1 MAGIAGSM
9 FKRRWAIYAGNH
21 ATAQESKRNRAESG
35 RVQYPESF
43 TQLFG
48 HTRVTHSGPA
58 QQARSRRFRSEIPE
72 ALLLGER
79 QTQGRTAT
87 SSHAS
92 RCLPRAL
99 ALSVLLFLFAF
110 SPRVSAD
117 AGVVLNESLD
127 TSVARI
133 TGSGHSAIYLSRICP
148 DDSPTKMRLCRPGE
162 QGSVLSNY
170 TTLGED
176 QPYEWN
182 IVPLSIYLYGVE
194 DPRNRPLVSSKEIKA
209 TLEERYREKY
219 LAAICT
225 GKTCLTGNG
234 AEWREMVGATMERS
248 MYMFVVKT
256 SVEQDRAL
264 VAQFNALP
272 NVNHFNGVTR
282 NCADFARRV
291 MNSYFPRAV
300 NPDYINDFFMT
311 TPKAVAHSLTRYA
324 EEHSELDLRV
334 LHFTQIPG
342 TIKRSY
348 ECRSGTEEIYRSKKF
363 VIPLAVFAWQGVPAA
378 FSTYVLTGR
387 FNPQHQFEAH
397 ASVDALG
404 PDEDSPDAP
413 DDITPEEVQRI
424 TGRTETISATTGGAA
439 SSDATISPSE
449 SLFPPEVLVR
459 AGYTV
464 SVEQLAAEQKNE
476 QHEIVGTKDQWTL
489 YQKQFPSIVEEAI
502 REEIIPDHDYLK
514 RVFKHLGQDGT
525 VTADVDGSLWMSLP
539 NEKIREK
546 VGISASNIFADGSQ
560 SQFAYQIIL
569 ARMEYELKSPKHSRE
584 TMLEFQRDWNLLTD
598 ARARGRAYAAA
609 RHSAGARL
617 AAATKP
623 AASVSATESAALN

>member
-1 MAGIAGSM
+1 LS
-9 FKRRWAIYAGNH
+9 
-21 ATAQESKRNRAESG
+21 
-35 RVQYPESF
+35 
-43 TQLFG
+43 
-48 HTRVTHSGPA
+48 
-58 QQARSRRFRSEIPE
+58 
-72 ALLLGER
+72 GER
-79 QTQGRTAT
+79 QTQGQAKTF
-87 SSHAS
+87 SHT
-92 RCLPRAL
+92 RHFLPRAL
-99 ALSVLLFLFAF
+99 ALSVFLFLFAFLF

-117 AGVVLNESLD
+117 AGIVLNESLD

-133 TGSGHSAIYLSRICP
+133 TGSGHSAVYLSRICP

-209 TLEERYREKY
+209 RLEERYREKY

-225 GKTCLTGNG
+225 GKTCLTSNG
-234 AEWREMVGATMERS
+234 AEWREMVGATLERS

-264 VAQFNALP
+264 IEEFNASP

-300 NPDYINDFFMT
+300 SPDYINDFFMT

-324 EEHSELDLRV
+324 AEHSELDLRV
-334 LHFTQIPG
+334 LHFTQVPG

-397 ASVDALG
+397 ASVDAAG
-404 PDEDSPDAP
+404 PDESSPDAS

-424 TGRTETISATTGGAA
+424 AGRTETISETTAGAA
-439 SSDATISPSE
+439 LPDVDILPSG
-449 SLFPPEVLVR
+449 SIFPPEVLVR
-459 AGYTV
+459 TGYTV
-464 SVEQLAAEQKNE
+464 SVQQLAAEQKNE
-476 QHEIVGTKDQWTL
+476 QHEIVGTKDQWTE
-489 YQKQFPSIVEEAI
+489 YQNQFPSIVAEAI
-502 REEIIPDHDYLK
+502 RQEIIPDHDYLK

-525 VTADVDGSLWMSLP
+525 VTVDADGSLWMSLP
-539 NEKIREK
+539 NEEIKAK

-584 TMLEFQRDWNLLTD
+584 TMLEFQRDWNLLTET
-598 ARARGRAYAAA
+598 RAKSRAYEAAQ
-609 RHSAGARL
+609 HSAGPGW

-623 AASVSATESAALN
+623 AETVSATESSALN